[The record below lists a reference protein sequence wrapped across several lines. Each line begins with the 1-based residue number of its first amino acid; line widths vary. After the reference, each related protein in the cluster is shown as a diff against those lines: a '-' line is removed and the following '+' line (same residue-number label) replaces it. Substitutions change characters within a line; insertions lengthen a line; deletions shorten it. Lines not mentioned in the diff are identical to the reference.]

1 MERNDLYKNLKIE
14 RDVEIKL
21 PDIDPAE
28 GITDMRDLFPAP
40 GESMEDFIKR
50 INMQRQQDQEIR

>member
-50 INMQRQQDQEIR
+50 INMQRQPD